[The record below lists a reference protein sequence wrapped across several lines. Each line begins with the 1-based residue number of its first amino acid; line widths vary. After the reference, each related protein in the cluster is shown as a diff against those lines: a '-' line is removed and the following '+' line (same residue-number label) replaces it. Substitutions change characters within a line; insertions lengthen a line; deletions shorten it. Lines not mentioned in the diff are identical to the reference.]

1 MAYMRQAVV
10 TIEEPNG
17 HLRYVSLPVYL
28 YLYSDASTVDTEA
41 IVEIAR
47 RMARTEAGEGTVI
60 DIEWMG
66 EEEL

>member
-1 MAYMRQAVV
+1 MGLLWYN
-10 TIEEPNG
+10 ISG
-17 HLRYVSLPVYL
+17 GDKYGIY
-28 YLYSDASTVDTEA
+28 EA

>member
-17 HLRYVSLPVYL
+17 HLRYASLPVYL
-28 YLYSDASTVDTEA
+28 YNDASIVDTEA
-41 IVEIAR
+41 MVEIAR

-66 EEEL
+66 EKEL

>member
-1 MAYMRQAVV
+1 MRQAVV

-17 HLRYVSLPVYL
+17 HLRYASLPVYL
-28 YLYSDASTVDTEA
+28 YNDASTVDTKA
-41 IVEIAR
+41 IVEI
-47 RMARTEAGEGTVI
+47 ARTEAGEGTVI

>member
-17 HLRYVSLPVYL
+17 HLRYASLPV

-41 IVEIAR
+41 IVEIAEEWPEPKL
-47 RMARTEAGEGTVI
+47 AREQSLTLNGWVRKNYE
-60 DIEWMG
+60 
-66 EEEL
+66 